1 MLDKKERG
9 FTLIELLIVIIIIG
23 ILASLALPGFGRTKE
38 HVLGKEAQAN
48 LKLIAAAEKIYR
60 MESED
65 QAYVDCDCS
74 CSGSDSGC
82 CNYEPPQ
89 TSSDTPGC
97 NYKLTLSLNPNNW
110 TYSVTD
116 ASTSAFTA
124 VADRTDTAASPYNE
138 CIYTLTSDDTDGEPD
153 PNDTT
158 KCP

>member
-1 MLDKKERG
+1 MLV
-9 FTLIELLIVIIIIG
+9 VIIIIG

-38 HVLGKEAQAN
+38 RTLGKEAQAN
-48 LKLIAAAEKIYR
+48 LKLIAVAEKIYR

-65 QAYVDCDCS
+65 QAYVDCVCS
-74 CSGSDSGC
+74 CSGTDCSTNTCNNDS
-82 CNYEPPQ
+82 
-89 TSSDTPGC
+89 TPYGC
-97 NYKLTLSLNPNNW
+97 NYLLKLSLNPNNW

>member
-9 FTLIELLIVIIIIG
+9 ITLIEMLVVIIIIG

-65 QAYVDCDCS
+65 QAYVDCVCS
-74 CSGSDSGC
+74 CSGTDCSTNT
-82 CNYEPPQ
+82 CNNA
-89 TSSDTPGC
+89 TGTTKGC
-97 NYKLTLSLNPNNW
+97 NYLLKLSLNPKNW

-116 ASTSAFTA
+116 ASTSVFNAYAQRVSGPYSSCKYTI
-124 VADRTDTAASPYNE
+124 DNTTD
-138 CIYTLTSDDTDGEPD
+138 EPT
-153 PNDTT
+153 PVVPAN
-158 KCP
+158 CP

>member
-65 QAYVDCDCS
+65 QAYVDCQCA

-110 TYSVTD
+110 TYSVTGD
-116 ASTSAFTA
+116 ATGFTA
-124 VADRTDTAASPYNE
+124 YAQRVSGPYSSCKYTIDNTTDEPTPDVPAD
-138 CIYTLTSDDTDGEPD
+138 
-153 PNDTT
+153 
-158 KCP
+158 CP